1 MVSTPT
7 LSATQPSQAQAT
19 SAAGAAGAANA
30 STAQATPLDEAR
42 KAAANTPDG
51 QRTQLN
57 AQILQASMD
66 VSIKAGD
73 DSMALLYRTAIDH
86 INELLAP
93 EFGPDALQAAMQQ
106 DNSAE
111 ATAGRILSAATGF
124 FDAYAARYPDKD
136 AETVLRDFVD
146 LVRGGFEKGYGEAH
160 EILKGLGVLGEG
172 SEVAA
177 GIQKTFDLVQKGF
190 DDFLATKL
198 AALQPKDDTQAPAD
212 DANAAPP
219 PQAAAPAA
227 AAAA

>member
-1 MVSTPT
+1 MVSTPA
-7 LSATQPSQAQAT
+7 LSATQPSQAQAQAT
-19 SAAGAAGAANA
+19 GSAGAANA
-30 STAQATPLDEAR
+30 ATAQATPLDEAR

-160 EILKGLGVLGEG
+160 DILKGLGVLGEG

-198 AALQPKDDTQAPAD
+198 AALKPKDDTQAPAD
-212 DANAAPP
+212 DANAATP
-219 PQAAAPAA
+219 PQAAPQAA
-227 AAAA
+227 AAATA

>member
-7 LSATQPSQAQAT
+7 LSATQPSPAQAT
-19 SAAGAAGAANA
+19 SAAGAANA
-30 STAQATPLDEAR
+30 TTAQATPLDEAR

-212 DANAAPP
+212 DANAASP

-227 AAAA
+227 AA

>member
-19 SAAGAAGAANA
+19 SAAGAT
-30 STAQATPLDEAR
+30 TAQATPLDEAR

>member
-19 SAAGAAGAANA
+19 SAAGAANA
-30 STAQATPLDEAR
+30 TTAQATPLDEAR

-172 SEVAA
+172 SDVAA

-212 DANAAPP
+212 DANAAP
-219 PQAAAPAA
+219 QAA
-227 AAAA
+227 AAATA

>member
-1 MVSTPT
+1 MVFTPT

-19 SAAGAAGAANA
+19 SAAGAANA
-30 STAQATPLDEAR
+30 TTAQATPLDEAR

-160 EILKGLGVLGEG
+160 DILEGLGVLGEG

-212 DANAAPP
+212 DANAAP
-219 PQAAAPAA
+219 QAA
-227 AAAA
+227 AAATA

>member
-19 SAAGAAGAANA
+19 SAAGAANA
-30 STAQATPLDEAR
+30 TTAQATPLDEAR

-172 SEVAA
+172 SDVAA

>member
-19 SAAGAAGAANA
+19 SAAGAANA
-30 STAQATPLDEAR
+30 TTAQATPLDEAR

-146 LVRGGFEKGYGEAH
+146 LVRGGFEKGYGEAN

-212 DANAAPP
+212 DANAASP

-227 AAAA
+227 AA

>member
-7 LSATQPSQAQAT
+7 LSATQPSPAQAT
-19 SAAGAAGAANA
+19 SAAGAANA
-30 STAQATPLDEAR
+30 TTAQATPLDEAR

-227 AAAA
+227 AA

>member
-1 MVSTPT
+1 MVSAPT
-7 LSATQPSQAQAT
+7 LNATQPAQAQAGN
-19 SAAGAAGAANA
+19 AAA
-30 STAQATPLDEAR
+30 AQATPLDEAR
-42 KAAANTPDG
+42 KATANTPEG

-57 AQILQASMD
+57 TQILQASMD

-73 DSMALLYRTAIDH
+73 DSMALLYRTAIDR

-111 ATAGRILSAATGF
+111 ATAGRILAAATGF
-124 FDAYAARYPDKD
+124 FDAYAAHYPDKD

-146 LVRGGFEKGYGEAH
+146 LVRGGFEKGYGEASD
-160 EILKGLGVLGEG
+160 ILKGLGVLDEG
-172 SEVAA
+172 SDVAA

-198 AALQPKDDTQAPAD
+198 AALQPKDETQAPAE
-212 DANAAPP
+212 DASATLP
-219 PQAAAPAA
+219 PQAAPQAA
-227 AAAA
+227 AATAS

>member
-1 MVSTPT
+1 S
-7 LSATQPSQAQAT
+7 
-19 SAAGAAGAANA
+19 AAGAANA
-30 STAQATPLDEAR
+30 TTAQATPLDEAR

>member
-19 SAAGAAGAANA
+19 SAAGAANA
-30 STAQATPLDEAR
+30 TTAQATPLDEAR

-212 DANAAPP
+212 DANAASP
-219 PQAAAPAA
+219 PQAAARAA

>member
-1 MVSTPT
+1 MVSTPA

-57 AQILQASMD
+57 TQILQASLD

-172 SEVAA
+172 SDVAA

-190 DDFLATKL
+190 DDFLASKL

-212 DANAAPP
+212 DDANAAPQAA
-219 PQAAAPAA
+219 PQAAAATA
-227 AAAA
+227 

>member
-1 MVSTPT
+1 MVSTPA

-19 SAAGAAGAANA
+19 GSAGAANA
-30 STAQATPLDEAR
+30 ATAQATPLDEAR

-136 AETVLRDFVD
+136 AETVLRGFVD

-160 EILKGLGVLGEG
+160 DILKGLGVLGEG

-198 AALQPKDDTQAPAD
+198 AALKPKDDTQAPAD
-212 DANAAPP
+212 DANAAPQAA
-219 PQAAAPAA
+219 PQAAAAA
-227 AAAA
+227 TA